1 MDYKCSAGLSSNTP
15 HGSCITTLKNPFR
28 LTNDTIS
35 FSGDLRYMRI
45 CSQLFRS
52 RFSTISTTFEM
63 CFKSPSFLRRQI
75 AIGEPF
81 LVSACTSSARP
92 EIPISESSFLSDQS
106 RLPGPPPIK
115 RSDSNFIEQSP
126 STESLSDEGR
136 TLDYLSIDSSCRICH
151 DAAKSYYHCKVCGDD
166 QADICVEC
174 FNLDNW
180 CKDQQHILS
189 RRTRGKTYGKEDET
203 EKSFYSTIP
212 RQDIYLLNTTNVNNK
227 PHLLFSR
234 SSWAA
239 IHSHPAFHPIQPIFF
254 WLIDQSRLL
263 VGDCSSESYVI
274 RTLRTSHKSKLQC
287 SPF

>member
-1 MDYKCSAGLSSNTP
+1 
-15 HGSCITTLKNPFR
+15 
-28 LTNDTIS
+28 
-35 FSGDLRYMRI
+35 MRI

-52 RFSTISTTFEM
+52 RFSTISTSFEI
-63 CFKSPSFLRRQI
+63 CFESGSFLRRQI

-81 LVSACTSSARP
+81 LVSACTSSPRP
-92 EIPISESSFLSDQS
+92 EISISESSFLSDQS
-106 RLPGPPPIK
+106 RLPDPPQIK
-115 RSDSNFIEQSP
+115 RSESNFIKQSP
-126 STESLSDEGR
+126 STGSLSDEGQ
-136 TLDYLSIDSSCRICH
+136 TLDSLNIDSSCRICH
-151 DAAKSYYHCKVCGDD
+151 DAAKNYYHCKICGDD

-203 EKSFYSTIP
+203 EKVFYSAIP
-212 RQDIYLLNTTNVNNK
+212 RQDIYLLNTTNLNSK

-239 IHSHPAFHPIQPIFF
+239 IPSHPAFHPIQPIFF
-254 WLIDQSRLL
+254 WLIDQSQLV

-274 RTLRTSHKSKLQC
+274 RTLRTSHKSKLEC
-287 SPF
+287 SLD